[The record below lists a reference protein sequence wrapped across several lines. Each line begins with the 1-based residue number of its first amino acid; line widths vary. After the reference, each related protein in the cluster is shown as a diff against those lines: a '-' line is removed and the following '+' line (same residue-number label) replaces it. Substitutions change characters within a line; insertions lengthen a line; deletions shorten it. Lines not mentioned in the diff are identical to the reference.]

1 MTCYL
6 LTFSQG
12 YYSAAHALARI
23 SRQIARLLW
32 RPTTDS
38 DGIPVEAALLYS
50 SELSKWRDTNLSKVG
65 VPPNLATNWDFV
77 SAVSACMCLFEIF
90 ACFH

>member
-1 MTCYL
+1 MTCGC
-6 LTFSQG
+6 LTLYQG

-23 SRQIARLLW
+23 SRQMARLLW

-38 DGIPVEAALLYS
+38 EGIPVEAALHYS
-50 SELSKWRDTNLSKVG
+50 SELSKWRDAHLSKVG

-77 SAVSACMCLFEIF
+77 SAVSACMHSFETF
-90 ACFH
+90 TYFY